1 MKNYKLSIPEDL
13 YDYLNEGDMK
23 VIARL
28 RRGIQLLLLE
38 DSVHESGGKIIIES
52 ATGEKVVL
60 LRN

>member
-52 ATGEKVVL
+52 VTGEKVVL